1 MEGEEGPLAVPNGI
15 WVTIPS
21 PSLRPT
27 FFSGGE
33 KEGNRGRGKGTLCS
47 SFYYA
52 VGRDPPALLSSS
64 AQVNLG
70 GLEPKKDTREKFS
83 PPGGKKMLQKSKA
96 RRKHFFF
103 KKTAFLLE

>member
-70 GLEPKKDTREKFS
+70 GLEPKKRHKREVLS
-83 PPGGKKMLQKSKA
+83 SGGQKNVAKIESKT
-96 RRKHFFF
+96 KTFFF
-103 KKTAFLLE
+103 